1 MADEEEVLDDVEVE
15 VEAEP
20 EDLDAEDLD
29 EDDLEGAIV
38 EDDLAGDELAPDEVL
53 TDGAAVVEEEDEDT
67 DAAAER
73 PTRAAAAPAGDDDE
87 DQPDPDDVEADL
99 DTILKDRIA
108 ANDDEEEDEEEE
120 KPGRVKKPG
129 TEDDGTGENRVAPR
143 KAGEFVCSSC
153 FLVKP
158 NMQLA
163 DAKKKL
169 CADCV

>member
-1 MADEEEVLDDVEVE
+1 MAEEDDAVDVIDDGDALP
-15 VEAEP
+15 VDID

-29 EDDLEGAIV
+29 EDLVVDDALDEDALVGEEVLV
-38 EDDLAGDELAPDEVL
+38 EDA
-53 TDGAAVVEEEDEDT
+53 AAVVEEDEDD
-67 DAAAER
+67 DAAATDR
-73 PTRAAAAPAGDDDE
+73 PTRTTAAAGDDDE
-87 DQPDPDDVEADL
+87 DTPDPDDVEADL

-108 ANDDEEEDEEEE
+108 AGDDEDDEEEEE
-120 KPGRVKKPG
+120 KPGRVTKG
-129 TEDDGTGENRVAPR
+129 TDDDGTDGGSRVAPR

-163 DAKKKL
+163 DPKNKL